1 MICQKV
7 YFIYRL
13 YWCSNCFMW
22 DHFFSLVV
30 LAECLFDCSRL
41 AAASGRTKGNMFI
54 TAKFALLKAPKNVN
68 NQGKQGGNCSNIIKI
83 VQITKIFQ
91 GFTSIFQIR
100 LFAHDHDLGTRL
112 KYQKKRISF
121 LPHFSLL
128 LFTIPQQNSIV
139 MELMVILIIIIF
151 CALYLLNKVNECQK

>member
-54 TAKFALLKAPKNVN
+54 TTKFALLKAPKNVN

-100 LFAHDHDLGTRL
+100 LFAHDHDLGNEIE
-112 KYQKKRISF
+112 ISEKTNIFFTTFFFVIIYRTIVEFHCDGAYGYSRYNHF
-121 LPHFSLL
+121 LRP
-128 LFTIPQQNSIV
+128 
-139 MELMVILIIIIF
+139 IF
-151 CALYLLNKVNECQK
+151 AQ